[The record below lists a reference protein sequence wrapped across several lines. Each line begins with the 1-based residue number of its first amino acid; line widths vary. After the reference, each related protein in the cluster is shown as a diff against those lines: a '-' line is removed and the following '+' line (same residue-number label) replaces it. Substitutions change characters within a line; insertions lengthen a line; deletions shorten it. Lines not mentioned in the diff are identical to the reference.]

1 MRPAVSA
8 QQAEEMASQHWG
20 LSGRLEVSE
29 LAGYDDRNWRVAGS
43 SAACVLKV
51 HNAADSAEPLFA
63 EAQNALLVQLQA
75 AGIPVPAPLRLA
87 EGQPALGHATCSR
100 GGDPY
105 TLRIVAEDGRRHAV
119 RALSWLPGKL
129 LVHVPQSA
137 ELCRQLGA
145 LLGRA
150 NRALQTWDW
159 THSSALRRP
168 YDWNLLHLEATF
180 ARIRPALEALPGLDL
195 PLLDAVVRHFA
206 AVTASAGASLRRG
219 IIHSDAN
226 ERNVLVDEDAAAAA
240 AAQEQEQAAAGPG
253 GGATGTARD
262 GSAAA
267 GKGPA
272 LITGL
277 LDWGDASWCWLAA
290 EPAAAAVYMMLL
302 EAHIRE
308 PLRAAGAVLAGYET
322 ELPLEDAERAA
333 LRTLCCARLVQS
345 LSLGAYA
352 AAREPSNAEY
362 LLGTQRNGWRLLRL
376 LWALADEQF
385 LASLGRAHEGSSQG
399 Q

>member
-1 MRPAVSA
+1 MEQAGGSCPPQWHGHPTPDTTPVLHPARPPDTRHDVRPA
-8 QQAEEMASQHWG
+8 
-20 LSGRLEVSE
+20 
-29 LAGYDDRNWRVAGS
+29 
-43 SAACVLKV
+43 
-51 HNAADSAEPLFA
+51 
-63 EAQNALLVQLQA
+63 
-75 AGIPVPAPLRLA
+75 
-87 EGQPALGHATCSR
+87 
-100 GGDPY
+100 
-105 TLRIVAEDGRRHAV
+105 
-119 RALSWLPGKL
+119 
-129 LVHVPQSA
+129 
-137 ELCRQLGA
+137 
-145 LLGRA
+145 
-150 NRALQTWDW
+150 
-159 THSSALRRP
+159 
-168 YDWNLLHLEATF
+168 
-180 ARIRPALEALPGLDL
+180 PGLHASPTHTPHTPPHPNPPR

-240 AAQEQEQAAAGPG
+240 TAQEEEQAAAGPG

-308 PLRAAGAVLAGYET
+308 PLRAARAVLAGYET

-385 LASLGRAHEGSSQG
+385 LAALGRAHAGSNQG